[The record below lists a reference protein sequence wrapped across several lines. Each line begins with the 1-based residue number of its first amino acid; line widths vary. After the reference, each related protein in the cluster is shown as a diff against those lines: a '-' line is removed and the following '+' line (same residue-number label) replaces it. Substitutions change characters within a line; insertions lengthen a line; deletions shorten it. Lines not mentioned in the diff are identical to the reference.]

1 MVLELWDYLAR
12 SYQVEAG
19 LDNSTVLAPLDGEA
33 SNFVIINH
41 ARWDGNLVSV
51 LAKQLAKKTFPS
63 YVLGNLDANQVGAM
77 PVIYRLT

>member
-1 MVLELWDYLAR
+1 M
-12 SYQVEAG
+12 
-19 LDNSTVLAPLDGEA
+19 
-33 SNFVIINH
+33 
-41 ARWDGNLVSV
+41 